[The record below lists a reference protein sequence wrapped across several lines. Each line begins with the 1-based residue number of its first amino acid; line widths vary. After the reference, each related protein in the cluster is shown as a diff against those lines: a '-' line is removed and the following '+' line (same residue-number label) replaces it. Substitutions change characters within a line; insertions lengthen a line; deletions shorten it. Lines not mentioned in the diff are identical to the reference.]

1 MLDLRKVA
9 GQMSAL
15 SEQVQG
21 ESLRQK
27 LRLERANQLLQM
39 AIEHQ
44 SHYENLQIQW
54 GKNFVFNCAQ
64 PCAPLAEND
73 LSFIYDEPHQVIA
86 ADGSQI
92 APSRHEA
99 VYCYLV
105 NVGRVWITY
114 GTGQRPLLDSVPEV
128 YYQPEDLYRGRQW
141 GITTEEWMKWQRSI
155 NEIKGLAELAMVCD
169 RALPTLALVDGS
181 LVYWELENLPTPA
194 RHEILQPIL
203 AVWEQLRSLGIPL
216 IGYISSPR
224 ATETTNFLRLL
235 CCAYDTPNCTN
246 HCGDR
251 LTENLPCGQVYPL
264 RDSTL
269 WQSRLQVG
277 EFSPLWRSTADI
289 SAEYGQEQE
298 IYFSYV
304 NLGSEV
310 ARVDMPAWTAC
321 DQTLRELAYSIIL
334 AQVQKGYGY
343 PVALAES
350 HNQAVVTN
358 ADRHRFFS
366 ILQSYLQRA
375 GVSAPNL
382 TNKETRKRRS
392 IA

>member
-1 MLDLRKVA
+1 MLDLRKIA
-9 GQMSAL
+9 GQMVAL

-21 ESLRQK
+21 ESRQQK
-27 LRLERANQLLQM
+27 LRLERATQLLEM
-39 AIEHQ
+39 AIGNQ
-44 SHYENLQIQW
+44 SHYANLQTQW
-54 GKNFVFNCAQ
+54 GKNFVFNCAV
-64 PCAPLAEND
+64 PAPD
-73 LSFIYDEPHQVIA
+73 LGQNYGSAMYNAPHQVIS

-141 GITTEEWMKWQRSI
+141 GITTEEWMKWQRAIS
-155 NEIKGLAELAMVCD
+155 EIQVLGEIAKICNPE
-169 RALPTLALVDGS
+169 LPTVALVDGA
-181 LVYWELENLPTPA
+181 LVFWELENLPIPA
-194 RHEILQPIL
+194 RHSILKPI
-203 AVWEQLRSLGIPL
+203 VQIWSELRSLGIPL
-216 IGYISSPR
+216 VGYISSPR

-235 CCAYDTPNCTN
+235 CCAYDSPDCAK
-246 HCGDR
+246 HCADR
-251 LTENLPCGQVYPL
+251 LTADLPCGQVYPL
-264 RDSTL
+264 RDATL
-269 WQSRLQVG
+269 WQSRLEVG
-277 EFSPLWRSTADI
+277 EFSPLWRSSAPI

-310 ARVDMPAWTAC
+310 ARLDMPAWTAC
-321 DQTLRELAYSIIL
+321 DPKLRELAYSIVL
-334 AQVQKGYGY
+334 TQVQKGYGY
-343 PVALAES
+343 PVALAEA
-350 HNQAVVTN
+350 HNQAVVTSG
-358 ADRHRFFS
+358 DRHRFFS
-366 ILQSYLQRA
+366 VLQTYLQRA

-382 TNKETRKRRS
+382 TNKETRKRQT